1 MISPAEISAA
11 LSAEIASFRLAFDG
25 NVDATTA
32 GELLGAATE
41 SLSRTLAADP
51 VSNDAAQQ
59 AVDAALDGY
68 AAAAGMGPDVA
79 RAIISTTRQRVASAA
94 PTAARRQ
101 PRKKSAP
108 VKQTTS
114 SIDRP
119 ERSLVLPPV
128 MGPDDGANGP
138 DWTRAIRDCL
148 DLDKSDTDNAK
159 RLLRYFGNN
168 LLVLAQEGVSG
179 GDFLCWT
186 GTHWDW
192 GGGVAGAA
200 KVAQKVGDMICLE
213 ADALV
218 NSKAEAAAIEAGKA
232 AAAELKALG
241 PEAAAAEGN
250 KLRVAELKDL
260 IVGMKAAQ
268 LALAARR
275 KTRRTNGVAAKNGPR
290 IRAML
295 DCAAPHL
302 RRAPEE
308 FNADP
313 LVVVTQTHT
322 LRFMREVDLE
332 CPDPDV
338 TRYRWSLQATLGHR
352 REDLVLA
359 AVPVDYDP
367 TFAGPKWDAFIARF
381 QPRPAKARTVQQFSG
396 VGLTGLPVQK
406 LMYHVGRGA
415 NAKSTF
421 LEAYTRALG
430 PSFAVGL
437 PAESVAGT
445 GERGPGQASPDLA
458 RLFGKRVLRVLELKP
473 GAPLQIEIIK
483 RLTGGEKIPVRHL
496 NKGFFEFQPRAK
508 VHMSGN
514 DYPRL
519 DGSDGGMKRRLL
531 VAEWTEVIAEHEQKD
546 LEEVVA
552 DLLTEAPAILNWLIE
567 GALDFLNNGLV
578 VAEEIAASTADYFND
593 MDPCEMF
600 VKAHLVD
607 EPGENVQARVMYRAY
622 LAWSAA
628 ATKKPMSETRFS
640 GTMKKKGYKRADG
653 RLHMYLNVRL
663 VDVPVLPVEQPP
675 LAGEDFRS

>member
-1 MISPAEISAA
+1 
-11 LSAEIASFRLAFDG
+11 
-25 NVDATTA
+25 
-32 GELLGAATE
+32 
-41 SLSRTLAADP
+41 
-51 VSNDAAQQ
+51 
-59 AVDAALDGY
+59 
-68 AAAAGMGPDVA
+68 
-79 RAIISTTRQRVASAA
+79 
-94 PTAARRQ
+94 
-101 PRKKSAP
+101 
-108 VKQTTS
+108 
-114 SIDRP
+114 
-119 ERSLVLPPV
+119 

-138 DWTRAIRDCL
+138 DWTRAIGDCL

-200 KVAQKVGDMICLE
+200 KVAQKVGDMVCLE

-338 TRYRWSLQATLGHR
+338 TRYRWSLEATPGHR

-381 QPRPAKARTVQQFSG
+381 QPRAAKARTVQQFSG

-663 VDVPVLPVEQPP
+663 VDVPPLPVEQPP